1 MNIPAQARTFIRSP
15 RQAGLSLVELMVS
28 ITIGMFLLLGL
39 ASLLV
44 QQSSTSAELE
54 KSSRQIENGRY
65 AMQLLH
71 DDIQLAGYYGDYSP
85 PATGV
90 TYTTPDPC
98 DLGGSGW
105 DDTPLMIPLP
115 IVGYTGTD
123 AEPACVTNRLP
134 GTGILVVRRTATT
147 TVDAIAAVAGTPYI
161 QVAKCDK
168 EARPFVMASAV
179 AAFNNLHTKA
189 CAAGALAPVRKYIV
203 RIYYL
208 SSCDVCASDNIPTLK
223 MVEIVDGVSTP
234 YPLVEGIENMQFEYG
249 LDNVGTLDGAPDSY
263 ESAPTAAQWQDVVAV
278 RVNLLARNI
287 DPTAGYTD
295 TKIYITSAVAPG
307 GSYKRHAFSELTRVV
322 NVSGRRERP

>member
-1 MNIPAQARTFIRSP
+1 MNIMPAQARTFVRSP

-28 ITIGMFLLLGL
+28 ITVGMFLLLGL
-39 ASLLV
+39 GTLLV
-44 QQSSTSAELE
+44 QQSDTSAELE

-85 PATGV
+85 AATGV

-115 IVGYTGTD
+115 VVGYTGAD
-123 AEPACVTNRLP
+123 AGPACITNRLP
-134 GTGILVVRRTATT
+134 GTGILVVRRAATT
-147 TVDAIAAVAGTPYI
+147 TIGAGAAAAGTPYI
-161 QVAKCDK
+161 QVARCDK

-179 AAFNNLHTKA
+179 AAFDLLTKA
-189 CAAGALAPVRKYIV
+189 CTAGVLAPVRKYIV
-203 RIYYL
+203 RIYYV
-208 SSCDVCASDNIPTLK
+208 SSCDVCGTDTIPTLK
-223 MVEIVDGVSTP
+223 MEEIVDGVKTT
-234 YPLVEGIENMQFEYG
+234 YPLVEGIENIQFAYG

-263 ESAPTAAQWQDVVAV
+263 VTAPTAAQWQDVVAV

-287 DPTAGYTD
+287 DPTLGYVD

-307 GSYKRHAFSELTRVV
+307 GPYKRHAFSELTRVV